1 MKVIGLVL
9 SLSFVLCATSAIAGG
24 ANEKPKISQAKAKE
38 IALNKMPG
46 KLLGWCLEIDN
57 GVPTY
62 SFDIESKNL
71 RINEVEIDGNSG
83 EIAETG
89 IELEWGNAKENKKTG
104 NAEDLALLKRIK
116 VDKDKAEQKALKKFS
131 GTVEAWELESEEGKL
146 VYEFLI
152 SSKGERKVVGVD
164 AQNGNFT
171 EITKYVEGDG
181 I

>member
-1 MKVIGLVL
+1 MKVIALVL
-9 SLSFVLCATSAIAGG
+9 SLSVVFCGASAIAGER
-24 ANEKPKISQAKAKE
+24 AEKPKISQAKAKE
-38 IALNKMPG
+38 IALKTVPG

-62 SFDIESKNL
+62 SFDIESKNF
-71 RINEVEIDGNSG
+71 RINEIEIDGNTG
-83 EIAETG
+83 EVCETG
-89 IELEWGNAKENKKTG
+89 IELEWGKAGEDRKTG

-116 VDKDKAEQKALKKFS
+116 VDKDKAAQKALKKFS

-152 SSKGERKVVGVD
+152 SSKGVKKVVGVD

-171 EITKYVEGDG
+171 EITKYVDGDG